1 MKLGEL
7 LRNVKTLKADFDTE
21 ITAIATDSRKAE
33 KGSVFFC
40 MNSSE
45 SFAKEAVR
53 NGAAAVISEKDT
65 GENCVV
71 VENITAALAKC
82 CDNFS
87 GNPTERLK
95 IIGITGTNG
104 KTTVAHMVKHIFEFC
119 GVRTGIIGT
128 AGNFVGQER
137 LSDTDF
143 TTPPPEQMYPLFAEM
158 VQGNAA
164 VCVMETSSQ
173 ALSQRRCEGLSFDT
187 VVFTNLTR
195 EHLDYHG
202 DMAAYAQAKAI
213 LFKNSRRAVIN
224 LDDEYSSF
232 FLKFCQNP
240 LTYSIKN
247 KSADLFA
254 KNISQTKDG
263 IFYTLVAD
271 GKEFAVRM
279 NVAGLFN
286 VSNSLAAAGCAVL
299 NEISAEKCAEAL
311 STFHGVRGR
320 GEVIISE
327 PFTVLTDYAHTPD
340 ALKNILSSVRET
352 TDGRVIALLGCGG
365 DRDRTKRPLMAK
377 TAAENS
383 DFAVI
388 TSDNPR
394 TENPYAIIREILT
407 GLDGTDTPFAV
418 IEDRHEA
425 IHFALSAAK
434 KGDTVVLCGKGHENY
449 QIIGNEKIPFDEK
462 QIVHDAFTHN
472 PPSSEEWL
480 PL

>member
-7 LRNVKTLKADFDTE
+7 LRNVKTLKADFDAE
-21 ITAIATDSRKAE
+21 ITAIVTDSRKAE
-33 KGSVFFC
+33 SGSVFFC
-40 MNSSE
+40 MNGSE
-45 SFAKEAVR
+45 SFAKEAIK

-65 GENCVV
+65 GENCIV

-173 ALSQRRCEGLSFDT
+173 ALSQGRCEGLSFDT
-187 VVFTNLTR
+187 AAFTNLTR
-195 EHLDYHG
+195 EHLDYHR
-202 DMAAYAQAKAI
+202 DMAAYAQAKAE

-224 LDDEYSSF
+224 LDDEYSQF
-232 FLKFCQNP
+232 FLKFSENP
-240 LTYSIKN
+240 LTYSMKN
-247 KSADLFA
+247 ESADLFA
-254 KNISQTKDG
+254 KNIRQTNDR

-271 GKEFAVRM
+271 GKEYAVKM
-279 NVAGLFN
+279 SITGLFN

-327 PFTVLTDYAHTPD
+327 PFTVMTDYAHTPD
-340 ALKNILSSVRET
+340 AVKNILSSVRET
-352 TDGRVIALLGCGG
+352 TDGRVIALFGCGG

-383 DFAVI
+383 DFVMI

-394 TENPYAIIREILT
+394 TENPYAIIKEILT

-418 IEDRHEA
+418 IEDRREA
-425 IHFALSAAK
+425 INFALSAAK
-434 KGDTVVLCGKGHENY
+434 KGDAVVLCGKGHEDY
-449 QIIGNEKIPFDEK
+449 QIIGNEKLPFDEK
-462 QIVHDAFTHN
+462 QIVYDMLN
-472 PPSSEEWL
+472 NE
-480 PL
+480 